1 MNCVFALVKIGKVT
15 EKLGIQD
22 TYVQRSLANSAEF
35 RGTGLH
41 TGCSVTMRILPAQA
55 DAGIVFVRR
64 DLVGINNVIPAL
76 WSNVEDARLCTRLV
90 NDAGATV
97 STVEHIMAAF
107 AGCGVHNAI
116 VELDGPEVPI
126 MDGSARHF
134 AARILNAGLI
144 DQPAPLKA
152 WRVMKDVLIEDG
164 PSWLR
169 LIPAKTFAMDYGI
182 EFTDAAIGRQ
192 HLSLDLSN
200 GSFVRELADSRTFC
214 RQVDVDAMHD
224 AGLARGGSLDNAVVV
239 DGDRVL
245 TPGGFRHADEA
256 VRHKMLDA
264 VGDLALAGAPIL
276 GRYQAFRA
284 GHMLTNRLL
293 RKVFATPGAVKSVT
307 ISPAEAHNLPGF
319 GILATDLRAVA

>member
-1 MNCVFALVKIGKVT
+1 M
-15 EKLGIQD
+15 
-22 TYVQRSLANSAEF
+22 QRSLASSAEF
-35 RGTGLH
+35 KGTGLH
-41 TGCSVTMRILPAQA
+41 TGCPVTMRILPAPA
-55 DAGIVFVRR
+55 GSGIVFVRR
-64 DLVGINNVIPAL
+64 DLVGVNNVIPAL
-76 WSNVEDARLCTRLV
+76 WNNVEDARLCTRIA
-90 NDAGATV
+90 NEAGATV
-97 STVEHIMAAF
+97 STIEHIMAAF

-126 MDGSARHF
+126 MDGSSQQF
-134 AARILNAGLI
+134 AARILRAGLAE
-144 DQPAPLKA
+144 QAAPLKA
-152 WRVMKDVLIEDG
+152 WRVMKEVSIEDG

-169 LIPAKTFAMDYGI
+169 LIPADSFSMDYGI

-214 RQVDVDAMHD
+214 RQVDVDAMRG

-239 DGDRVL
+239 DGDKVL

-264 VGDLALAGAPIL
+264 VGDLALAGAPLL

-284 GHMLTNRLL
+284 GHALTNRLL
-293 RKVFATPGAVKSVT
+293 RKVFATPGAVESVT
-307 ISPAEAHNLPGF
+307 ISPRQAHNLPGF